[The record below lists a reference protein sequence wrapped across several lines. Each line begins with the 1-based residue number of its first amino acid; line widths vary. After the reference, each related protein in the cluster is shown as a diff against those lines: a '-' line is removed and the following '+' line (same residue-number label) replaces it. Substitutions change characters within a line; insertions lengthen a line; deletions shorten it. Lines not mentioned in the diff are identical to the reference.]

1 MENTLNH
8 EFPQF
13 EEYAPQLDKLV
24 HLVEEKSKQINITAI
39 RDYENILKKH
49 ILDSLMCSKISL
61 IEKRLGN
68 SKVLDLGTGGG
79 FPGLPLAITHPNS
92 HFVLLDS
99 TRKKLDAVNEFAF
112 ALKLKNVET
121 KWGRSTE
128 LEKLLGGSFD
138 IVTSRGVAF
147 LPELI
152 DMCAP
157 LIKKDGLIVLYKQY
171 DEDEITAGEVEAKKR
186 NLHLKEQFRYQI
198 DDSDRV
204 ILTYAGF

>member
-1 MENTLNH
+1 MENTLKQG
-8 EFPQF
+8 FPQF
-13 EEYAPQLDKLV
+13 EEYAPQLDKLA
-24 HLVEEKSKQINITAI
+24 HLVEKKSKQINITAI

-61 IEKRLGN
+61 IEKRLDGA
-68 SKVLDLGTGGG
+68 KVLDLGTGGG

-92 HFVLLDS
+92 TFVLLDS

-121 KWGRSTE
+121 KWGRSTD
-128 LEKLLGGSFD
+128 LLKQLGGSFD
-138 IVTSRGVAF
+138 LVTSRGVAF

-152 DMCAP
+152 SMCAP

-171 DEDEITAGEVEAKKR
+171 DEDEITAGEIEAKKKD
-186 NLHLKEQFRYQI
+186 LHLKEKFEYKI
-198 DDSDRV
+198 DESNRV
-204 ILTYAGF
+204 ILVYGT